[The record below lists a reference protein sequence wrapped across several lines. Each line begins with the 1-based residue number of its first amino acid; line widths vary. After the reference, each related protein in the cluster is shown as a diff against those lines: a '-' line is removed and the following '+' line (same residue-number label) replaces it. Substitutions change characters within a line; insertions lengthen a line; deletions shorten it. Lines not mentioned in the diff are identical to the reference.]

1 MGELKRG
8 GISSLGAKEMPEN
21 TMITAT
27 NSIYSNMSKFV
38 DIPSLKA
45 VPSMQRLTR
54 MAEKI
59 PGNSDP
65 F

>member
-8 GISSLGAKEMPEN
+8 GISSLEAKEMPEN

-45 VPSMQRLTR
+45 VPSMQHLTR
-54 MAEKI
+54 MAEKT